1 MKKAILSL
9 LIILCFTTSKAQ
21 DVHFSHFFSMPI
33 FHNPAFTGFTEGDV
47 RVAAD
52 FRMQWESFGNGF
64 GNAFRTTAVAADFGF
79 LRNKTGGST
88 LGVGATFI
96 NDAAGDLGLKTNQ
109 AGLALS
115 YVLALDRSR
124 SNFLGVGFHGTFSQ
138 RSIDFT
144 NAQFPDQV
152 ETNLLENYNFFNL
165 GAGLLWFYQ
174 PSDDVNFYLGGAM
187 FNIFQPNVSFFAG
200 EDIQLDRRYTAQFG
214 SQFTVSN
221 RVSFIPSILFQ
232 KQGPSQELVFGTF
245 FKYKFGNQFQSKE
258 SVNFQLG
265 AFYRFADAI
274 IPVVRL
280 DYKPVSFVFSY
291 DVNISKLTAASR
303 GEGGAEISIT
313 YTGRIF
319 PESNKFKSIKCPI
332 L

>member
-1 MKKAILSL
+1 MKRSVLVVMIMLS
-9 LIILCFTTSKAQ
+9 FTLSKAQ

-33 FHNPAFTGFTEGDV
+33 FQNPAFTGYMDGDV

-52 FRMQWESFGNGF
+52 FRMQWETFGNGF
-64 GNAFRTTAVAADFGF
+64 GNAFRTAAVSADFGL
-79 LRNKTGGST
+79 LRNQMGGST

-96 NDAAGDLGLKTNQ
+96 NDAAGDLALKTNQ
-109 AGLALS
+109 AGLAVS
-115 YVLALDRSR
+115 YVIALDQNK
-124 SNFLGVGFHGTFSQ
+124 SNYLGVGFHGSFSQ

-152 ETNLLENYNFFNL
+152 ETDLLENYNYFNL
-165 GAGLLWFYQ
+165 AAGLLWFYQ
-174 PSDDVNFYLGGAM
+174 PTDDVNFYLGGAL

-200 EDIQLDRRYTAQFG
+200 ENIELDRRYTAQFG
-214 SQFTVSN
+214 SRFNVSN
-221 RVSFIPSILFQ
+221 RVSFVPSILFQ
-232 KQGPSQELVFGTF
+232 KQGPSQELIFGTF
-245 FKYKFGNQFQSKE
+245 FKYKFGNQFKTSE
-258 SVNFQLG
+258 AINFQLG

-291 DVNISKLTAASR
+291 DVNLSKLTAASK

-319 PESNKFKSIKCPI
+319 PESNKYKSIKCPI